1 MAKCILSER
10 ECRELIQSAREKQHL
25 LVFMCF
31 SVTECHGEVFGDKK

>member
-1 MAKCILSER
+1 MQETDTIS
-10 ECRELIQSAREKQHL
+10 QEKQHL